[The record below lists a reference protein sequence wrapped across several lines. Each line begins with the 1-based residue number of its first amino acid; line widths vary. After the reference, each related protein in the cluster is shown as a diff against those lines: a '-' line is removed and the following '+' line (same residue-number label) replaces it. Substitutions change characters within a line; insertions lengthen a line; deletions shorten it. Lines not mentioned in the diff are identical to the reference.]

1 MSFGK
6 TPTEYRIFNFLLYV
20 DYARLLVQ
28 AKTCKFVAGAVNVQ
42 NIWSRFL
49 EILPKT
55 HKIKE
60 KI

>member
-42 NIWSRFL
+42 NI
-49 EILPKT
+49 
-55 HKIKE
+55 
-60 KI
+60 